1 MWHTQMEANYI
12 PLDSCLQ
19 CLSLHTVWLPDGEF
33 VHVGTLSRSTVN
45 APGRPRSV
53 RSSVLVTEE
62 MMKKRRIVSYADIS
76 IVSSM
81 KGFCSHQTVKSD
93 LTLVLR
99 SVINLITLAPQF
111 CARVRGMT
119 SSAFPIAA

>member
-1 MWHTQMEANYI
+1 MWHTQMEGNYI

-19 CLSLHTVWLPDGEF
+19 CLSLHTVGLPDGEF
-33 VHVGTLSRSTVN
+33 VHVSTLSRSTIN
-45 APGRPRSV
+45 TPGRPRSV

-62 MMKKRRIVSYADIS
+62 MIEERRVVSYAEIS

-81 KGFCSHQTVKSD
+81 KGFCSHKSD